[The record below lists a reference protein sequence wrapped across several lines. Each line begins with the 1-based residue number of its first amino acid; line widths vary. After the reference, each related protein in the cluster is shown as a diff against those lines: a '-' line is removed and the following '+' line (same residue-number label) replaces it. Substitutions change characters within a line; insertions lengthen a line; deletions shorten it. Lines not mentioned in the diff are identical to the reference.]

1 MCPTPSPH
9 RAHCAACSAG
19 PPRAPDAT
27 RLAACGR
34 VAPPSRVRKSPGG
47 AVVAPLLLSTFSRP
61 VLTPTTTRGPIV
73 SPIGIPCLQESS
85 PRKVVLLDGCTITR
99 LDDKA
104 QPFAMLV
111 TTTAMRKLQLAADS
125 AESREAWIRQMSNAG
140 YDKMAARAVNAQR
153 FIAKCAELM
162 AKDVAEAEAAD
173 EPAATG
179 TGAASGPPAEGAAA
193 AAAAARD
200 EGSAAASA
208 TPAADSEA
216 GSAAGDA
223 SAPGHTA
230 PRLSSATS
238 IVSSV
243 GRGPTAQD
251 ALNAVFEW
259 MEERRRLYAELA
271 EARNRSS
278 TLPQDRSA
286 MEATVAASQGAFV
299 RELRQRVAELEDT
312 CTDATREAAELR
324 TANAR
329 LEAQVRELT
338 VRAETAEA
346 ASAEA
351 TERADDEELSIAS
364 LKSALASSRAE
375 AAALRRTNE
384 SLEAARVESDAAA
397 AAAGQELARRDA
409 ELGRVREQTTD
420 LRASR
425 AALDEE
431 LKAFRAAN
439 GLGGAAAASPPARAP
454 SAAAASAAGP
464 THGSRGLAGAGVS
477 SSPAG
482 GVPSFRSANRGAEV
496 AAVMAAAAPA
506 PAPAGD
512 EGSTS
517 TTAGGPT
524 VASTAASGAA
534 AAGGAGRGDGSG
546 RAGNGISARVS
557 AASEDARR
565 YEWEPYYKD
574 AQAHEGAGNL
584 AGAQELFQQVY
595 DIRKRISGPRSVAV
609 ATAARNLGRVL
620 ALQRQFREAKER
632 YSEAVEVSSEVLGS
646 THANTACALTDLAAV
661 LREQGHFAQAE
672 ERARQAVEAL
682 KASVGARDV
691 STATAM
697 YNLAGLQKRS
707 HKYDDART
715 TYEEALEIFRERLG
729 EGKGETADTLYQLG
743 SLFRRSKAYS
753 EAMDRFNQAATA
765 YAQAYGRDDRRVSEA
780 TRRAT
785 AMIEAMSRPR

>member
-1 MCPTPSPH
+1 MSVECPELRQLSSKPSAEDAFPFVIRIRGTLQKRSGSFPYSWNQRH
-9 RAHCAACSAG
+9 MIVAG
-19 PPRAPDAT
+19 NF
-27 RLAACGR
+27 
-34 VAPPSRVRKSPGG
+34 
-47 AVVAPLLLSTFSRP
+47 LLEFVNTS
-61 VLTPTTTRGPIV
+61 
-73 SPIGIPCLQESS
+73 ESS

-162 AKDVAEAEAAD
+162 AKDVAAEAEAGQ
-173 EPAATG
+173 PAAA
-179 TGAASGPPAEGAAA
+179 GAGAGGDAPADGAAA
-193 AAAAARD
+193 AAAPAGEGAA
-200 EGSAAASA
+200 E
-208 TPAADSEA
+208 PAAGSEA
-216 GSAAGDA
+216 QAGEPAAA
-223 SAPGHTA
+223 SAPGHAA
-230 PRLSSATS
+230 PGASSATS
-238 IVSSV
+238 IASSV

-259 MEERRRLYAELA
+259 MEERRRLYEELA

-278 TLPQDRSA
+278 TLPEDRSA
-286 MEATVAASQGAFV
+286 LEATVAASQGAFV

-312 CTDATREAAELR
+312 CADASREAAELR

-351 TERADDEELSIAS
+351 TERAEGEEDSIAA
-364 LKSALASSRAE
+364 LQAALASSRAE

-397 AAAGQELARRDA
+397 AAAG
-409 ELGRVREQTTD
+409 
-420 LRASR
+420 
-425 AALDEE
+425 
-431 LKAFRAAN
+431 
-439 GLGGAAAASPPARAP
+439 PPA
-454 SAAAASAAGP
+454 S
-464 THGSRGLAGAGVS
+464 
-477 SSPAG
+477 
-482 GVPSFRSANRGAEV
+482 
-496 AAVMAAAAPA
+496 
-506 PAPAGD
+506 APAGD
-512 EGSTS
+512 DGSTTT

-524 VASTAASGAA
+524 AASTTASGAA
-534 AAGGAGRGDGSG
+534 AAGAAGRGDGSG
-546 RAGNGISARVS
+546 RAGNGMSARVS
-557 AASEDARR
+557 AAGEDARR

-632 YSEAVEVSSEVLGS
+632 YSEAVEVSTEVLGP

-707 HKYDDART
+707 HKYDDARA